1 MSLFKIHSIEQAPA
15 ESRPLLTGA
24 RQKFGFVPNLLGELS
39 EAPATLEA
47 YLTLNSIF
55 DKTSLSPVER
65 QIVLIATSIEN
76 DCTYCVAAHSIIAK
90 NRVKADSR
98 IIDAL
103 REQNPIPDDKLQTLA
118 EFTRSVVENRGFIDE
133 QALIEFNAAGYSNRH
148 VLEVI
153 LGVTMKTLS
162 NYANHVMETPLDAE
176 FEAEEW
182 SKTN

>member
-24 RQKFGFVPNLLGELS
+24 HQKFGFVPNLLSELA

-65 QIVLIATSIEN
+65 QIVLIAASIEN
-76 DCTYCVAAHSIIAK
+76 DCSYCVAAHSITAK
-90 NRVKADSR
+90 NMVKADAR
-98 IIDAL
+98 IINAL
-103 REQNPIPDDKLQTLA
+103 REQNPIPDNKLQTLA
-118 EFTRSVVENRGFIDE
+118 EFTRSVVKNRGFIDE
-133 QALIEFNAAGYSNRH
+133 QVLSEFNAAGYSNKH

-162 NYANHVMETPLDAE
+162 NYANHVMETPLDDE
-176 FEAEEW
+176 FKAEEW
-182 SKTN
+182 SKDN

>member
-1 MSLFKIHSIEQAPA
+1 MSLFKIHSIEQAPT

-24 RQKFGFVPNLLGELS
+24 HKKFGFVPNLLGELS

-65 QIVLIATSIEN
+65 QIVLIAASIEN
-76 DCTYCVAAHSIIAK
+76 DCTYCVAVHSIIAK
-90 NRVKADSR
+90 NMVKADAR

-103 REQNPIPDDKLQTLA
+103 RKQNPIPDEKLQALV
-118 EFTRSVVENRGFIDE
+118 EFTQKIVEQRGFVDE
-133 QALIEFNAAGYSNRH
+133 QTLNAFIDAGYSNRQ

-153 LGVTMKTLS
+153 FGVAFKTLS
-162 NYANHVMETPLDAE
+162 NYANHVMETPLDD
-176 FEAEEW
+176 
-182 SKTN
+182 K